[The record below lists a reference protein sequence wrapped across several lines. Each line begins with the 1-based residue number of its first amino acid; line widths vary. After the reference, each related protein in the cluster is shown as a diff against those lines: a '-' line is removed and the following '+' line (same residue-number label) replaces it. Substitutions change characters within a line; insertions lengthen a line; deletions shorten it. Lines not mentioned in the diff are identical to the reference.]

1 MIKRLQERRDE
12 GFTLIE
18 LLIVIIILGILA
30 TVVIFAVG
38 GIRDRGQEN
47 ACKTEKKNIETAL
60 EAYLSDNDVDT
71 YPTALASL
79 ASLKNPGTLA
89 SRWALVTTSGGST
102 AYTVSSSQA
111 PFLDGLLKCNT
122 FGDGGA

>member
-47 ACKTEKKNIETAL
+47 ACKTEKKNVETAF
-60 EAYLSDNDVDT
+60 EAYLSDNSTLT
-71 YPTALASL
+71 YPTTLTALT
-79 ASLKNPGTLA
+79 SLKNPSDLQLRWQIQAGTGGL
-89 SRWALVTTSGGST
+89 TTAPELT
-102 AYTVSSSQA
+102 AI
-111 PFLDGLLKCNT
+111 GKCDNYNLS
-122 FGDGGA
+122 DP